1 MNDPVPQP
9 KWLSFR
15 GVVGIH
21 ARVLAEHGGEP
32 GIHDVGLLESALAR
46 PINRFM
52 YEGATLPR
60 QAADYAFALAMNH
73 PFKEK
78 NELTAFIAA
87 YTFLRIN
94 GHDFSAP
101 PDDVATKVRELSKGA
116 LSEERLTDWISEH
129 TTPFE

>member
-1 MNDPVPQP
+1 MSDLPQP

-21 ARVLAEHGGEP
+21 ARVLAEHGGVP
-32 GIHDVGLLESALAR
+32 GIHDMAMLESALAR
-46 PINRFM
+46 PINRWM
-52 YEGATLPR
+52 YEKAPIVR
-60 QAADYAFALAMNH
+60 QAADYAYALAQNH

-94 GHDFSAP
+94 GYDFTAP
-101 PDDVATKVRELSKGA
+101 ADDVALKIRELSKGT
-116 LSEERLTDWISEH
+116 LTEERLSDWFSEH
-129 TTPFE
+129 TASID